1 MVICRGAACIFFWEI
16 YMLSFFAMSKS
27 FLQKFLAI
35 FKYHFFCVFLI
46 NSLFVIFQKSVY
58 FKECVLY
65 KSATVR
71 ICSLLNLTVR
81 FDV

>member
-27 FLQKFLAI
+27 ICKNSWLSSNI
-35 FKYHFFCVFLI
+35 TFCAFLI
-46 NSLFVIFQKSVY
+46 NSLFAIFQKSVY

-65 KSATVR
+65 KSATVQ
-71 ICSLLNLTVR
+71 ICSLLNLTDR